1 MSRPIVVIPAC
12 TKLIEGHVFDAVGR
26 KYSAAV
32 AEVAECQPL
41 LVPVGAGMTDI
52 GAILEVADAI
62 LLSGSLSNVAP
73 EHYGEETPL
82 MPDALDPL
90 RDALTLPLIR
100 AAVERKTPLFAI
112 CRGFQELNVALGGSL
127 YQAVHDVNGHK
138 DHRPRYDLPLEE
150 MYGPVHP
157 VSLRGKLRDW
167 VGSDQIMVNSLHWQ
181 GIARL
186 AERLKPEAFAEDGL
200 VEAVRGPDDAAF
212 CLGVQWHPE
221 WAAKSNPVSDIA
233 VPPLRRGG
241 EGQRAMTDTRLTIDE
256 AKAFLDAN
264 PGVQW
269 IDAFLFDMNGIP
281 RGKRIRRSDLLGVV
295 KGGLMMP
302 TSVFIMDPL
311 GNCVEETGR
320 LWETGD
326 RDHQCHLLS
335 RTLVPI
341 PVGDGRHAQ
350 AVMVVDVKDE
360 LDPRSVLVD
369 QVEHFTRAG
378 QTPVAAVEL
387 EFYVSRRATN
397 GAFVLQT
404 PEGLSD
410 DPSRPLTFGFEEMDA
425 LSPFIDDIYRVCEVQ
440 GLPVDAVMKESG
452 PGQFEINLKHRADAV
467 AAALDGLLLKRAVKA
482 AARAHQLD
490 ATFMAKPHHDWAGS
504 GMHVHLSLLDKS
516 GQNLFAGDPIS
527 PLFRHALGGM
537 RETMADFMA
546 VWAQS
551 ANAYRRYVPKAYVSM
566 AAHWGFNNRTVA
578 LRIPRGNGAAT
589 RIEHRVAGADANP
602 YLVIASI
609 LAGMSHGIANKID
622 PGPAVEGNS
631 EAIEA
636 PPLPTA
642 WVNSL
647 DLFQRSEIVRDA
659 FGAAFQEV
667 FSRLKHAERSN
678 FERIVTPLD
687 HLWYSRV
694 A

>member
-1 MSRPIVVIPAC
+1 
-12 TKLIEGHVFDAVGR
+12 
-26 KYSAAV
+26 
-32 AEVAECQPL
+32 
-41 LVPVGAGMTDI
+41 MTN
-52 GAILEVADAI
+52 A
-62 LLSGSLSNVAP
+62 
-73 EHYGEETPL
+73 
-82 MPDALDPL
+82 
-90 RDALTLPLIR
+90 
-100 AAVERKTPLFAI
+100 
-112 CRGFQELNVALGGSL
+112 
-127 YQAVHDVNGHK
+127 
-138 DHRPRYDLPLEE
+138 
-150 MYGPVHP
+150 
-157 VSLRGKLRDW
+157 
-167 VGSDQIMVNSLHWQ
+167 
-181 GIARL
+181 
-186 AERLKPEAFAEDGL
+186 
-200 VEAVRGPDDAAF
+200 
-212 CLGVQWHPE
+212 
-221 WAAKSNPVSDIA
+221 
-233 VPPLRRGG
+233 
-241 EGQRAMTDTRLTIDE
+241 RLTIDE
-256 AKAFLDAN
+256 AQAFLDAN
-264 PGVQW
+264 PLVQW
-269 IDAFLFDMNGIP
+269 IDAFVFDMNGIP
-281 RGKRIRRSDLLGVV
+281 RGKRIRRSDLLGVA
-295 KGGLMMP
+295 KGGLMMPMP

-326 RDHQCHLLS
+326 PDHHCHLLS
-335 RTLVPI
+335 GTLVSI

-350 AVMVVDVKDE
+350 AVMVVDGKDE
-360 LDPRSVLVD
+360 LDPRAVLMD
-369 QVEHFTRAG
+369 QVERFARVG

-387 EFYVSRRATN
+387 EFYVTSKATD
-397 GAFVLQT
+397 GAAFHT
-404 PEGLSD
+404 PEGVSD
-410 DPSRPLTFGFEEMDA
+410 DPNRPLTFGFEEMDT
-425 LSPFIDDIYRVCEVQ
+425 LSPFIDDVYRICEVQ
-440 GLPVDAVMKESG
+440 GLRVDSVMKESG
-452 PGQFEINLKHRADAV
+452 PSQFEINLKHRADAV

-504 GMHVHLSLLDKS
+504 GMHIHLSLLDKS

-578 LRIPRGNGAAT
+578 LRIPRADGDAT

-609 LAGMSHGIANKID
+609 LAGVSHGIANKID
-622 PGPAVEGNS
+622 PGPAVEGYA
-631 EAIEA
+631 ETIEA

-647 DLFQRSEIVRDA
+647 DLFQRSEIVRGA
-659 FGAAFQEV
+659 FGAPFQEV
-667 FSRLKHAERSN
+667 FFRLKHAERSN

>member
-1 MSRPIVVIPAC
+1 
-12 TKLIEGHVFDAVGR
+12 
-26 KYSAAV
+26 
-32 AEVAECQPL
+32 
-41 LVPVGAGMTDI
+41 MT
-52 GAILEVADAI
+52 G
-62 LLSGSLSNVAP
+62 
-73 EHYGEETPL
+73 
-82 MPDALDPL
+82 
-90 RDALTLPLIR
+90 
-100 AAVERKTPLFAI
+100 
-112 CRGFQELNVALGGSL
+112 
-127 YQAVHDVNGHK
+127 
-138 DHRPRYDLPLEE
+138 
-150 MYGPVHP
+150 
-157 VSLRGKLRDW
+157 
-167 VGSDQIMVNSLHWQ
+167 
-181 GIARL
+181 
-186 AERLKPEAFAEDGL
+186 
-200 VEAVRGPDDAAF
+200 
-212 CLGVQWHPE
+212 
-221 WAAKSNPVSDIA
+221 
-233 VPPLRRGG
+233 
-241 EGQRAMTDTRLTIDE
+241 TRLGQDE

-264 PGVQW
+264 PGVEW
-269 IDAFLFDMNGIP
+269 IDVLLFDTNGIA
-281 RGKRIRRSDLLGVV
+281 RGKRIRRADLAGIA
-295 KGGLMMP
+295 KSGLMMP
-302 TSVFIMDPL
+302 ASVFIMDPL

-326 RDHQCHLLS
+326 HDHLCRLLS
-335 RTLVPI
+335 KTLVPI

-350 AVMVVDVKDE
+350 AVMAVDGRDPI
-360 LDPRSVLVD
+360 DPRAVLIE

-387 EFYVSRRATN
+387 EFYVTRKAN
-397 GAFVLQT
+397 GTGMVHP

-410 DPSRPLTFGFEEMDA
+410 DPRRPLTFGFEEMDV
-425 LSPFIDDIYRVCEVQ
+425 LSPFIDDIYRVCEAQ

-482 AARAHQLD
+482 AARAHKLEV
-490 ATFMAKPHHDWAGS
+490 TFMPKPHHDWAGS
-504 GMHVHLSLLDKS
+504 GMHVHLSVLDKA
-516 GQNLFAGDPIS
+516 GANVFAGEPIS

-551 ANAYRRYVPKAYVSM
+551 ANAYRRYVPKAYVST

-609 LAGMSHGIANKID
+609 LAGIRHGVANGID
-622 PGPAVEGNS
+622 PGPAVEGDS
-631 EAIEA
+631 DGIEA
-636 PPLPTA
+636 PALPTA

-647 DLFQRSEIVRDA
+647 DLFQRSEIVRRA
-659 FGAAFQEV
+659 FGAPFQDV
-667 FSRLKHAERSN
+667 FARLKHAERSN